1 MLNLDYLRS
10 GIQVNYNKFNVNYIN
25 NINKLN
31 NKKIEYYRLSSGF
44 KDANNNF
51 LKSKN
56 N

>member
-10 GIQVNYNKFNVNYIN
+10 GIQVNYINKFNVNY
-25 NINKLN
+25 INKLN

-51 LKSKN
+51 LKSKMK
-56 N
+56 